1 LNLETELRALPIE
14 WPAQEDLVPALR
26 ARLAANRPPPYRRR
40 LVLAVALMIVAIGI
54 ALAVPPARSSLL
66 RWLGLEGVTI
76 EYIDRLPSVPGHR
89 TLPLGPPVTLAEAK
103 RDVPWRILT
112 SNLLGKPN
120 EVRLLDGQLA
130 LVYKHANRVKLLVTQ
145 AEGFGSDRFIDK
157 LIESGTQVDTVSVN
171 GKLGYFLFGDAHF
184 FLYQEP
190 SGRIDPHQLYLAH
203 DTLIWESGPLTLRV
217 EGKMSREQAV
227 EIARSFR

>member
-1 LNLETELRALPIE
+1 MNLETELRALPIE

-54 ALAVPPARSSLL
+54 AFAVPPARSSLL

-112 SNLLGKPN
+112 SSLLGKPN

-130 LVYKHANRVKLLVTQ
+130 FVYRHGNGVKLLVTQ

-157 LIESGTQVDTVSVN
+157 LIQSGTQVDTVSVN

-184 FLYQEP
+184 FLYQTP
-190 SGRIDPHQLYLAH
+190 NGQIDPHQLYLAH
-203 DTLIWESGPLTLRV
+203 DTLIWESGPLTLRL
-217 EGKMSREQAV
+217 EGKLSREQAL